1 MNTLLLFLLPI
12 TAAPLACSG
21 QTHAATLPN
30 PEATPAQAS
39 AAVPG
44 RPVALAT
51 NTSPANQ
58 ILDTVSFDDLP
69 LPDAIQQL
77 TKLAGLTCQIDPV
90 LLNRKAADGTPI
102 PPPTVKERWKNV
114 SPLQALY
121 ALSENYGC
129 LVLWGPGPSPQ
140 PIIYAGGAAD
150 PRVIKVN
157 LLDKTPAAG
166 ALAAPAN
173 ADQGDEIVAAMT
185 FDNLPVTDA
194 IRSLAVLARVN
205 IQFDPQLFKPPDANH
220 APLPAPAAKPT
231 LVQTPFGQAEF
242 ISLKPI
248 PSRAAIQAP
257 TVNERYTN
265 LTPRQAIQKLLDKYG
280 LQLTQIP
287 GNPILRVVAQDPK
300 SPDAPTSPPRP

>member
-1 MNTLLLFLLPI
+1 MNTALTFLLLI
-12 TAAPLACSG
+12 TTAPLACPG
-21 QTHAATLPN
+21 QTNAVTLPS
-30 PEATPAQAS
+30 PEAAPAQAV

-44 RPVALAT
+44 RPEALAT
-51 NTSPANQ
+51 NTTPGNQ
-58 ILDTVSFDDLP
+58 ILETVSFDNLP
-69 LPDAIQQL
+69 LPDAIRQL
-77 TKLAGLTCQIDPV
+77 AKLAGLTCQIDPE

-114 SPLQALY
+114 SPLQALD

-129 LVLWGPGPSPQ
+129 LVLWGPGPNPQ
-140 PIIYAGGAAD
+140 PFIYAGGAVD

-173 ADQGDEIVAAMT
+173 ANPADEIAEAMT
-185 FDNLPVTDA
+185 FDKLPVTDA
-194 IRSLAVLARVN
+194 IRQLAGLAGLN
-205 IQFDPQLFKPPDANH
+205 IQFDPQLF
-220 APLPAPAAKPT
+220 
-231 LVQTPFGQAEF
+231 
-242 ISLKPI
+242 
-248 PSRAAIQAP
+248 RAAIRAP

-265 LTPRQAIQKLLDKYG
+265 ITPRQAIQKLLDKYG

-300 SPDAPTSPPRP
+300 SPDAPAKPAQPGYR

>member
-1 MNTLLLFLLPI
+1 MDTMLLFLLLI

-21 QTHAATLPN
+21 QTHAAPLPN
-30 PEATPAQAS
+30 PEPTPAQAA

-58 ILDTVSFDDLP
+58 ILDTISFDDLP

-77 TKLAGLTCQIDPV
+77 AKLAGLTCQIDPA
-90 LLNRKAADGTPI
+90 LLNRKAADGTRI
-102 PPPTVKERWKNV
+102 PPPTVKERWKKV
-114 SPLQALY
+114 SPLQALN
-121 ALSENYGC
+121 APSENYGC
-129 LVLWGPGPSPQ
+129 LVLWGPGPNPQ
-140 PIIYAGGAAD
+140 PLIYAGGAVD

-173 ADQGDEIVAAMT
+173 AGPGDEIAESMT
-185 FDNLPVTDA
+185 FGGLPVTDA
-194 IRSLAVLARVN
+194 IRQLAVLAGLN
-205 IQFDPQLFKPPDANH
+205 IQFDPQLFIPQDANH
-220 APLPAPAAKPT
+220 HPIPAPAAKPT
-231 LVQTPFGQAEF
+231 LVQTPFGQAE
-242 ISLKPI
+242 ILKPI

-257 TVNERYTN
+257 MVNERYTN
-265 LTPRQAIQKLLDKYG
+265 ITGRQAMQKLLDKYG
-280 LQLTQIP
+280 LQLTQVP

-300 SPDAPTSPPRP
+300 SPVAPAQPAAPK